1 MVERCIIMRA
11 VADGLNSIDVEIP
24 SQVTEP
30 VVKAKLCEIGRG
42 FRFYTCANT
51 VEGADCNEWLF
62 DVTWLKYDCDE
73 SLIDVPLVAECEW
86 VNRKYIYDDFQ
97 KLLLA
102 RASVVLMIFAGGDE
116 CGSKK
121 MADWLVEK
129 VGKFNGSRDEEAWLL
144 AAWERND
151 NEEKGWSF
159 RYFKIRDNTAIL
171 FLPSSGD
178 C

>member
-1 MVERCIIMRA
+1 MFERCKIMRA

-73 SLIDVPLVAECEW
+73 S
-86 VNRKYIYDDFQ
+86 F
-97 KLLLA
+97 
-102 RASVVLMIFAGGDE
+102 
-116 CGSKK
+116 
-121 MADWLVEK
+121 
-129 VGKFNGSRDEEAWLL
+129 
-144 AAWERND
+144 
-151 NEEKGWSF
+151 
-159 RYFKIRDNTAIL
+159 
-171 FLPSSGD
+171 
-178 C
+178 